1 MAVHFPDE
9 INPKNIAPSR
19 NLKLRFEYAPR
30 AFQYLDY
37 FGVIS
42 FLDFTYAPLN
52 LKLDNSDSLYQFLYD
67 VGIVYD
73 EINVEST
80 FSRLSEKV
88 TVVDTRKILL
98 QDEDMTTKI
107 LQHKFYSVNEIAEML
122 SFSRPTVY
130 KIINKGRLKASR
142 INNQLRVKHSDYIE
156 YVTTET

>member
-1 MAVHFPDE
+1 MALKFPDE
-9 INPKNIAPSR
+9 INPKNIAPSK

-42 FLDFTYAPLN
+42 VLDYTYAPLN
-52 LKLDNSDSLYQFLYD
+52 LKLDDSDSLYRFLYD

-80 FSRLSEKV
+80 FSYLSDKV
-88 TVVDTRKILL
+88 TVVDTRKIQL
-98 QDEDMTTKI
+98 QDEDLTTKI
-107 LQHKFYSVNEIAEML
+107 LQYKFYSVNEIADML

-130 KIINKGRLKASR
+130 KIINDGEIKATR
-142 INNQLRVKHSDYIE
+142 INKQLRIKHADYVD
-156 YVTTET
+156 YVTARQ